1 MFVVLHYPRDDLFE
15 KEEKLKMEELRRV
28 FSFPLEEMR
37 ELSDYMTTQM
47 TRGLEGK
54 ESDLKMIPSFVTSC
68 ASGSIHFNDNMYR
81 G

>member
-1 MFVVLHYPRDDLFE
+1 
-15 KEEKLKMEELRRV
+15 MEELKRV
-28 FSFPLEEMR
+28 FSFPQEEMR

-68 ASGSIHFNDNMYR
+68 ASGSTHIIDNMYR
-81 G
+81 R